1 MPFLQTQLR
10 RTPGRGLPHRTS
22 IQQAKLFLEGVQD
35 GVVVLSGEEYRLI
48 LEVFALNFDLKSP
61 TEQEAIVECFRA
73 FLNSLTY
80 PIQILVRIE
89 RLDVEGYAS
98 FVRKRAAEVAEPV
111 LRELALAQLTLVREL
126 ANSRLLLGRRFFVV
140 ISATATPRPATSGV
154 LGWARVR
161 RDGRED
167 STSQLA
173 SARRQLVLRS
183 EEVARGL
190 SAVGLRSR
198 PLGTQ
203 DVLALYRDILSP
215 GLARIQPLHEHLAD
229 HTAPAVRA
237 HRTPTEA
244 GVL

>member
-1 MPFLQTQLR
+1 MAFFQTQHHN
-10 RTPGRGLPHRTS
+10 TPDRMIPRGAS
-22 IQQAKLFLEGVQD
+22 IQQAKLLLKGIQD
-35 GVVVLSGEEYRLI
+35 GAIVLGGEEYRLI

-61 TEQEAIVECFRA
+61 TEQEAIVESFRA
-73 FLNSLTY
+73 FLNSLTF

-98 FVRKRAAEVAEPV
+98 LVRKRAAQTPEPA

-126 ANSRLLLGRRFFVV
+126 ASSRLLLGRRFFVV
-140 ISATATPRPATSGV
+140 IPAAAIPSPATSGL
-154 LGWARVR
+154 LGRLGLR
-161 RDGRED
+161 REGREE
-167 STSQLA
+167 SLGHSA

-198 PLGTQ
+198 LLGTPE
-203 DVLALYRDILSP
+203 VIALYRDILSP
-215 GLARIQPLHEHLAD
+215 GLAQIQPLHEKVAD

-237 HRTPTEA
+237 HRTAAEA
-244 GVL
+244 VVF